1 MKNEFDI
8 IAVSETWCNDG
19 NININLPYQIPNYTA
34 IHQIR
39 KCSNKGGG
47 LVLYI
52 HKTITFN
59 ALEKLGNNNEHI
71 ESLSVEIIRKNQK
84 NIILSC
90 IYRPSRGDPN
100 IFTSK
105 MKELVERNKPKQ
117 KPLVLN
123 GDLNLNSLDYATS
136 NRVQNFFNLA
146 FENDVFT
153 VINRPTRITKTKETT
168 IDHILTNTILEF
180 EVHSGII
187 KNDVSDHFGIFCVL
201 KTDLERKS
209 NNEYILRRDIG
220 ESNVEKFKRAYKHCR
235 LEFNYS
241 KFKS

>member
-1 MKNEFDI
+1 MFSVYHINIRSLNKNFDKLFEFLSIMKNEFDI
-8 IAVSETWCNDG
+8 IAVSKTWCNDG

-90 IYRPSRGDPN
+90 ICRDPI

-105 MKELVERNKPKQ
+105 IKELAERNKK
-117 KPLVLN
+117 K
-123 GDLNLNSLDYATS
+123 
-136 NRVQNFFNLA
+136 
-146 FENDVFT
+146 
-153 VINRPTRITKTKETT
+153 TKTAC
-168 IDHILTNTILEF
+168 LNW
-180 EVHSGII
+180 
-187 KNDVSDHFGIFCVL
+187 
-201 KTDLERKS
+201 
-209 NNEYILRRDIG
+209 
-220 ESNVEKFKRAYKHCR
+220 
-235 LEFNYS
+235 
-241 KFKS
+241 